1 MKVPITMEGP
11 ERLGTADY
19 LFSVIVDVLAVIGA
33 ASISAY
39 ALGFIQGVCR

>member
-11 ERLGTADY
+11 ERLSIADY
-19 LFSVIVDVLAVIGA
+19 LFSVIVDVLAVVGA
-33 ASISAY
+33 ASISAF